1 MRNLALAMVVAFG
14 SSSFLSGSPRLTGGT
29 GAIYVGSYA
38 KRMVVIDE
46 ATEKVTAEIPLTTGI
61 PWTVHRSPD
70 ATRLYIENA
79 DQEHFEVVDIATRK
93 SIDSFTFSEGNRKV
107 RALAFAVDP
116 QHHVM
121 TLMTRTTTKLVDRFE
136 IGAPTFIQ
144 YDLRDHK
151 VIRTLPWTTGGEPE
165 YFSFLIRYS
174 ADGKL
179 LYVFSDEIL
188 VLDAT
193 SLQQVATWD
202 LSLSN
207 DPTLGRFDLGSLDD
221 TNSDPAW
228 FSALF
233 TMKDPV
239 QNRPLLVVG
248 RVNLDL
254 RRLDYFP
261 LGPAT
266 QQGQLSFTLSGDG
279 QHAYALLQSIG
290 HAELWTIDLAGKRRQ
305 SKVEFPGRPRMAIR
319 TSSNGKIIYL
329 HQAGNTIDLYDVDGF
344 KYLRTITLDGD
355 MPYGT
360 FHVVAP
366 RTASRLPADAPRMA
380 RVK

>member
-1 MRNLALAMVVAFG
+1 MKTLGLAMVLAVSGSALLG
-14 SSSFLSGSPRLTGGT
+14 SSPKLTGGT
-29 GAIYVGSYA
+29 GTIYVGSYA

-46 ATEKVTAEIPLTTGI
+46 ATEKVTTEIPLTTGI
-61 PWTVHRSPD
+61 PWTAHRSQD

-79 DQEHFEVVDIATRK
+79 DQEHLEVVDIATRK
-93 SIDSFTFSEGNRKV
+93 SIDSFTLSEGNRKV
-107 RALAFAVDP
+107 RVLSFAVDP
-116 QHHVM
+116 QHRIM
-121 TLMTRTTTKLVDRFE
+121 TLMTRTTTKHVDRFE

-144 YDLRDHK
+144 YDLKDHK
-151 VIRTLPWTTGGEPE
+151 VIRTVPWATSDDEPG
-165 YFSFLIRYS
+165 YFSLLLRYS

-179 LYVFSDEIL
+179 LYAFSSEIL
-188 VLDAT
+188 VLDAA

-202 LSLSN
+202 LSLTN
-207 DPTLGRFDLGSLDD
+207 EPTLGRFDQGSLDD
-221 TNSDPAW
+221 SNDDPAW

-248 RVNLDL
+248 RVNLDE

-261 LGPAT
+261 LGPAP
-266 QQGQLSFTLSGDG
+266 QRGQVSFALSGDG

-290 HAELWTIDLAGKRRQ
+290 HNELWTIDLAGKRRQ
-305 SKVEFPGRPRMAIR
+305 SAIEFPGRPRMAIR
-319 TSSNGKIIYL
+319 TSSNGKLIYL
-329 HQAGNTIDLYDVDGF
+329 HQAGNTIDLYEADGF

-366 RTASRLPADAPRMA
+366 RPPATAR
-380 RVK
+380 

>member
-1 MRNLALAMVVAFG
+1 
-14 SSSFLSGSPRLTGGT
+14 
-29 GAIYVGSYA
+29 
-38 KRMVVIDE
+38 MVVIDE

-79 DQEHFEVVDIATRK
+79 DQEHFEVVDVATRK
-93 SIDSFTFSEGNRKV
+93 SIDSFTLSEGNRKV

-116 QHHVM
+116 QHRVM

-136 IGAPTFIQ
+136 IGATVFIQ
-144 YDLRDHK
+144 YDLKDHK
-151 VIRTLPWTTGGEPE
+151 VIRTLPWAADGEPE
-165 YFSFLIRYS
+165 HFSFLIRYS
-174 ADGKL
+174 PDGKL
-179 LYVFSDEIL
+179 LYVFSDEVL

-193 SLQQVATWD
+193 SLKQVASWD

-207 DPTLGRFDLGSLDD
+207 EPTLGRFDMGSVDD
-221 TNSDPAW
+221 SNDDPAW

-233 TMKDPV
+233 TIKDPV

-248 RVNLDL
+248 RVNLDQ

-261 LGPAT
+261 LGPKP
-266 QQGQLSFTLSGDG
+266 QQGQLSFALSGDG

-290 HAELWTIDLAGKRRQ
+290 HYEFWTIDLPGRRRQ
-305 SKVEFPGRPRMAIR
+305 SVIEFAGRPRMAIR
-319 TSSNGKIIYL
+319 TSSNGKLIYL
-329 HQAGNTIDLYDVDGF
+329 HQAGNTIDLYEADGF

-360 FHVVAP
+360 FHVVGP
-366 RTASRLPADAPRMA
+366 RTPSSVASRRAAIVRD
-380 RVK
+380 

>member
-1 MRNLALAMVVAFG
+1 MALAVSGSVFL
-14 SSSFLSGSPRLTGGT
+14 SSSPKLTGGT
-29 GAIYVGSYA
+29 GTIYVGSYA
-38 KRMVVIDE
+38 KRMVAIDE

-61 PWTVHRSPD
+61 PWTVHRSQD
-70 ATRLYIENA
+70 ATRFYIQNA
-79 DQEHFEVVDIATRK
+79 DQEHFEVVDIATRT
-93 SIDSFTFSEGNRKV
+93 SIDSFALSEGNRKV
-107 RALAFAVDP
+107 RALTFAVDP
-116 QHHVM
+116 QQRVM

-144 YDLRDHK
+144 YDLKEHK
-151 VIRTLPWTTGGEPE
+151 VIRTVPWANGTEPA
-165 YFSFLIRYS
+165 YFSSVIRYS
-174 ADGKL
+174 PDGKL

-207 DPTLGRFDLGSLDD
+207 EPTLGRFDLGSLDD
-221 TNSDPAW
+221 TNDDPAW

-233 TMKDPV
+233 TIKDPV

-248 RVNLDL
+248 RVNLDQ
-254 RRLDYFP
+254 RSLDYFP

-266 QQGQLSFTLSGDG
+266 QHGQFGFALSGDG

-290 HAELWTIDLAGKRRQ
+290 HNELWTIDLAGKRRQ
-305 SKVEFPGRPRMAIR
+305 STVEFPGRPRMDIR
-319 TSSNGKIIYL
+319 TSTNGKIIYL

-360 FHVVAP
+360 FHVVGP
-366 RTASRLPADAPRMA
+366 RTPSRLPADAPR
-380 RVK
+380 

>member
-1 MRNLALAMVVAFG
+1 MRTPWFALVLAVSG
-14 SSSFLSGSPRLTGGT
+14 SVFVSGSPKLTGGT
-29 GAIYVGSYA
+29 GAIYLGSYG
-38 KRMVVIDE
+38 KRIVVIDE
-46 ATEKVTAEIPLTTGI
+46 ATEKVAAEIPLATGI
-61 PWTVHRSPD
+61 PGTVHRSQD
-70 ATRLYIENA
+70 ATRLYVESA
-79 DQEHFEVVDIATRK
+79 DQEHFEVVDIPTRK
-93 SIDSFTFSEGNRKV
+93 SIDSFTLSEGNRKV

-116 QHHVM
+116 QQRVM

-136 IGAPTFIQ
+136 IGAPAFIQ

-151 VIRTLPWTTGGEPE
+151 IIRTILWATGVEPA
-165 YFSFLIRYS
+165 YFSFLMRYS
-174 ADGKL
+174 PDGKL

-207 DPTLGRFDLGSLDD
+207 EPTLGRFDLGSLDD
-221 TNSDPAW
+221 TNDDPAW

-233 TMKDPV
+233 TVKDPV
-239 QNRPLLVVG
+239 QNRQLLVVG
-248 RVNLDL
+248 RVNLDR

-266 QQGQLSFTLSGDG
+266 PQGQLSFALSADG
-279 QHAYALLQSIG
+279 HYAYALLQSIG
-290 HAELWTIDLAGKRRQ
+290 HNELWTIDLPGKRRQ
-305 SKVEFPGRPRMAIR
+305 SAIEFPGRPRMAIR
-319 TSSNGKIIYL
+319 TSSNGKLIYL
-329 HQAGNTIDLYDVDGF
+329 HQAGNTIDLYEADGF

-360 FHVVAP
+360 FHVVASRTPP
-366 RTASRLPADAPRMA
+366 RSPAGVPR
-380 RVK
+380 